1 MAPQPHKPWLSG
13 LWPPGPLRGSARAS
27 PLTCHVSLQPAGLGP
42 VVVGGGPLGQQVN
55 GLAKP
60 LQGRA
65 EVAGLRRHHPLE
77 LQGLGLLQLRSRKN
91 LICVRERAGRGRC
104 AGGSKEQKP
113 RWASESRGLSRSRP
127 GRAGV

>member
-1 MAPQPHKPWLSG
+1 M
-13 LWPPGPLRGSARAS
+13 
-27 PLTCHVSLQPAGLGP
+27 
-42 VVVGGGPLGQQVN
+42 
-55 GLAKP
+55 AKP